1 MYYMYI
7 VLVLISVY
15 LQEKVYAKVQGS
27 LAGIIFDEHS
37 AWFEPALRIRFTSRV
52 TREFEREKSIFALSV
67 R

>member
-1 MYYMYI
+1 M
-7 VLVLISVY
+7 Y